1 MREILFR
8 AKAINRDKGYHR
20 TNYKNGDWVYGLI
33 TRLYDERFENLPA
46 EMTDENGVSGIEI
59 DHNTICQYTGLTD
72 KNGCK
77 IWEGDIVKCNYN
89 NYGEKGAYVGKVIFR
104 EDNCIF
110 VVTNGKSTDYEWW
123 NEEKEVIGNIF
134 DNADLLVE

>member
-1 MREILFR
+1 MNNRYLYR
-8 AKAINRDKGYHR
+8 AKRID
-20 TNYKNGDWVYGLI
+20 NGEWVEGHLI
-33 TRLYDERFENLPA
+33 TDEQDEKKCFIGYVFWTNDVGTPHDYDV
-46 EMTDENGVSGIEI
+46 VSV
-59 DHNTICQYTGLTD
+59 DPSTICQCTGLKD
-72 KNGCK
+72 KNGNK
-77 IWEGDIVKCNYN
+77 IWEGDVVKCNYN

-134 DNADLLVE
+134 DNADLLGE